1 MRSIFSIVGYLAFFA
16 YQIAIIY
23 FFSEALGEFADVYST
38 LGKVLVFIGAMAC
51 FMVIPFGSVV
61 ASVIT
66 AYYLIEYEYWN
77 AILAICFVFPGVAY
91 TAVAFFGGTT
101 YAIFSWISD
110 KFRTKRED
118 NLSFIE
124 AHAEE
129 QPQTSKKGLIQNYID
144 TFKRFKDFSGRTT
157 RSSFW
162 KYFFINFLILI
173 SLNAVST
180 VLFREFRG
188 YRYEDVRQTIFV
200 VTIVT
205 WLILWIPQ
213 LAATVRRV
221 RDAGY
226 STWFVWVATAL
237 AVLAQMLNGFGNT
250 TGFSQLMLLASAI
263 ASFIVLVLCCFQSKQ

>member
-51 FMVIPFGSVV
+51 FMVIPFGSVI

-77 AILAICFVFPGVAY
+77 AVLAIFFVFPGVAY
-91 TAVAFFGGTT
+91 TAIAFFGGTT
-101 YAIFSWISD
+101 YAIFSGIAD
-110 KFRTKRED
+110 KFRTKRANNPALID
-118 NLSFIE
+118 
-124 AHAEE
+124 APDGE
-129 QPQTSKKGLIQNYID
+129 QLQTSKKGLIQNYID
-144 TFKRFKDFSGRTT
+144 TFKRFKDFSGRTE

-188 YRYEDVRQTIFV
+188 YRYEDVRQIIFV
-200 VTIVT
+200 ATMVT

-226 STWFVWVATAL
+226 STWFVWIATIL
-237 AVLAQMLNGFGNT
+237 AILTQALNGFGNT

-263 ASFIVLVLCCFQSKQ
+263 ASFVVLILCCLQSKQ